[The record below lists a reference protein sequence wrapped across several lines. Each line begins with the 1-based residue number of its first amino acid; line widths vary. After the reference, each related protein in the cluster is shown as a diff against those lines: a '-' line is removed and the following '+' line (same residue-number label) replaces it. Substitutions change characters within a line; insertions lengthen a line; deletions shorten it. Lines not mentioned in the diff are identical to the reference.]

1 MSPPST
7 LPRTSELLAG
17 LANGSHGELI
27 PFGRLLEGFGRR
39 GFGVLLLAVTL
50 PTFIPLPVGV
60 GAVTGSLMALIGLQ
74 MLLMLHQ
81 PWLPKAVRRR
91 GMRRETYARFLRRIR
106 PWLERVERISRPRLT
121 MLSERRIANVV
132 TGTLVL
138 ANGLLLSLPI
148 PFTNYGFGILMLLF
162 SMAVIER
169 DGAMMLVAWT
179 LGTAS
184 VVAALL
190 LSEQVWQLV
199 TGWL

>member
-1 MSPPST
+1 MPPDS
-7 LPRTSELLAG
+7 LPRTSELLAD
-17 LANGSHGELI
+17 LANGGDGDLI

-60 GAVTGSLMALIGLQ
+60 GAVTGPLIALVGLQ
-74 MLLMLHQ
+74 MLLMLDQ

-91 GMRRETYARFLRRIR
+91 GMQRDTYARFLRRTR
-106 PWLERVERISRPRLT
+106 PWLERVERISCPRLT
-121 MLSERRIANVV
+121 GFSERRIANVV
-132 TGTLVL
+132 TGALVL

-148 PFTNYGFGILMLLF
+148 PFTNYPFGVLMLLF

-169 DGAMMLVAWT
+169 DGAMMLVAWV

-190 LSEQVWQLV
+190 LSEQAWELV